1 MQAGTKREVEL
12 YTDVTGRSDVADALK
27 TLARSDARAVHTID
41 NKLELLRQVDLREA
55 VQAQRLVKQATGN
68 IYVLRVQSGP
78 VSFRLPF
85 FESPCH
91 DGKLVLL
98 THCEHR
104 SLLRGDRYK
113 ALIQAAERRREDWIR
128 RNCKEERHEHRRAVR
143 GDRG

>member
-1 MQAGTKREVEL
+1 MVVEKRYLREVE
-12 YTDVTGRSDVADALK
+12 YYRDVAGRSDVADELK
-27 TLARSDARAVHTID
+27 RLSRTDNRAARTID
-41 NKLELLRQVDLREA
+41 NRIDLLRQLDLREA
-55 VQAQRLVKQATGN
+55 VQAKRVVKQATAT

-91 DGKLVLL
+91 DRKLVLL

-113 ALIQAAERRREDWIR
+113 ALIEAAERRREDWIR
-128 RNCKEERHEHRRAVR
+128 RNCEEKRK
-143 GDRG
+143 

>member
-1 MQAGTKREVEL
+1 VGNLREVEF
-12 YTDVTGRSDVADALK
+12 YKDVRGRSDTSDELEK
-27 TLARSDARAVHTID
+27 LSRSDTRAYGAILRRID
-41 NKLELLRQVDLREA
+41 LLQKTELRQAL
-55 VQAQRLVKQATGN
+55 QTKLIKQPTAT

-91 DGKLVLL
+91 NGKLVLL

-128 RNCKEERHEHRRAVR
+128 RNCKEVRA
-143 GDRG
+143 